1 MTGQFI
7 LLFIKFA
14 TKLLHSVA
22 KGLDCIKK
30 EL

>member
-7 LLFIKFA
+7 FLFIKFA
-14 TKLLHSVA
+14 TKLLHSDE
-22 KGLDCIKK
+22 KGLKYNKK

>member
-14 TKLLHSVA
+14 TKLLHSVE
-22 KGLDCIKK
+22 KGLDRIKK